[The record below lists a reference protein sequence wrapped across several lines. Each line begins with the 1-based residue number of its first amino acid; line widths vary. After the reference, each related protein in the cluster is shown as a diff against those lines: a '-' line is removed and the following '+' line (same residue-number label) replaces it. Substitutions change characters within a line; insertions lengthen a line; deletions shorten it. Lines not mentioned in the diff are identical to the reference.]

1 MNTPSP
7 SISSPQEFRGA
18 LHTRRLAAALLA
30 YASAVS
36 ATVGAAAALVGA
48 GIPFD
53 LLVAVA

>member
-1 MNTPSP
+1 MSR
-7 SISSPQEFRGA
+7 PQEVRGGLPA
-18 LHTRRLAAALLA
+18 RRLAAALLA

-36 ATVGAAAALVGA
+36 ATVGAAATLVGA